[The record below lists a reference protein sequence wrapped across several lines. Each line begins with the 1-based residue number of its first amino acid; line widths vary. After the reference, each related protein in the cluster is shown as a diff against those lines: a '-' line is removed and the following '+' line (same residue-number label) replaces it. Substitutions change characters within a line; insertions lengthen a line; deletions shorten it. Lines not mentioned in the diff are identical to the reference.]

1 MLLNNKSKMYVNLQ
15 MDMDMVDLMNK
26 LVRLP
31 MNKAAQPLSK
41 KRDQPQMELLFILFL
56 ENVLQNTRRA

>member
-1 MLLNNKSKMYVNLQ
+1 MYVHLK

-31 MNKAAQPLSK
+31 MNKTAQPLSK